1 MAYAAFT
8 AIRLCLNSMTGKLTW
23 RRSEQSQETSRR
35 EDREDTRN
43 GVVCA
48 PDANYLFRVL
58 GITEDKNNFRKCLTE
73 LLLPCDRAGLAQM
86 KPAEN

>member
-1 MAYAAFT
+1 
-8 AIRLCLNSMTGKLTW
+8 MTGMLTW

-35 EDREDTRN
+35 EEIEDTRN

-48 PDANYLFRVL
+48 PDANYHFRVL
-58 GITEDKNNFRKCLTE
+58 GVTEDNKNFRESLTE